1 MGRIDRCFQG
11 VLKHG
16 LKALGLLAYGYFIVA
31 GKKKVWYLYLLHA
44 KKKKGG
50 KNKACDLI

>member
-1 MGRIDRCFQG
+1 MGRMDRCFQG